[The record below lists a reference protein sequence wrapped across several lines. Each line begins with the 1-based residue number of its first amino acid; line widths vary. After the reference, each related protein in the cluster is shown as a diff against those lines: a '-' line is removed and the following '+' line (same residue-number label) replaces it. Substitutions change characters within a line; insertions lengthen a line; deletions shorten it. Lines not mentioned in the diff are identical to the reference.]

1 MRTFKRM
8 ILSIYRRPTQ
18 SLIMFLIV
26 FLLGN
31 VLFASISINF
41 SCDNVSKEIR
51 RQVTSTIEI
60 RQSQYGMAQD
70 KRIKLDELVSE
81 LENNESINSITSV
94 RTLNIGYFVYDDQGY
109 GTWEGD
115 TFTGI
120 STVESIPLEYEIT
133 EGRNYTQEDLDSDIP
148 KIVISD
154 YFDEYEVGDI
164 YTTHLVDYNV
174 ITERVD
180 YGDGFYIYNDVEIVK
195 GPEFSFEIIGTYQ
208 GGEPKKEYYGDYN
221 SSWIYNT
228 IISNRALDQ
237 LYEAQQEIFDAHL
250 DEDKELISERQYDYI
265 REMLPQINYEVIDID
280 VKGMD
285 ACEKLEEEIR
295 NDERYPNGFF
305 SMESS
310 TSDYRY
316 VQGPVENLK
325 ALADVAMGAS
335 FVLIIVLLCLVSMLF
350 LRNRKH
356 EIGILMALGERKRKI
371 LLQHAG
377 EIVLVGMLATTLAL
391 YSGNKLGEMI
401 SSEFIKIQ
409 VDVESEIEYSERH
422 EGEVTQLDMMEAYK
436 VEIDSQYILAIYGVS
451 FLILLS
457 VSGVLVFYIS
467 HLKPKDVLM

>member
-8 ILSIYRRPTQ
+8 ILSICRRPAQ

-60 RQSQYGMAQD
+60 KPSGYLMTAD
-70 KRIKLDELVSE
+70 KRMKMDELIYE
-81 LENNESINSITSV
+81 LESHESVNSISSV
-94 RTLNIGYFVYDDQGY
+94 RSLSLGYWVYDDQGI
-109 GTWEGD
+109 GTWKREA
-115 TFTGI
+115 FTGI
-120 STVESIPLEYEIT
+120 STVENIPLEYDIL

-148 KIVISD
+148 KIVIPD

-174 ITERVD
+174 SVERVD
-180 YGDGFYIYNDVEIVK
+180 YGDGFYIYNDIELVE
-195 GPEFSFEIIGTYQ
+195 GPEFSFEIVGIYRNS
-208 GGEPKKEYYGDYN
+208 EVKEDHYYTSWVN
-221 SSWIYNT
+221 SSDT
-228 IISNRALDQ
+228 IISNQALEQ
-237 LYEAQQEIFDAHL
+237 LYEAQQEVLEAHS
-250 DEDKELISERQYDYI
+250 DEDKELISERQYDNI
-265 REMLPQINYEVIDID
+265 RGALPQIAYEELSID
-280 VKGMD
+280 VKGLD

-371 LLQHAG
+371 LLQYAG

-391 YSGNKLGEMI
+391 YSGNKLGEII

>member
-8 ILSIYRRPTQ
+8 ILSICRRPAQ

-60 RQSQYGMAQD
+60 KPSGYLMTAD
-70 KRIKLDELVSE
+70 KRMKMDELIYE
-81 LENNESINSITSV
+81 LESHESVNSISSV
-94 RTLNIGYFVYDDQGY
+94 RSLSLGYWVYDDQGF
-109 GTWEGD
+109 GTWKGEA
-115 TFTGI
+115 FTGI
-120 STVESIPLEYEIT
+120 STVENIPLEYDIL

-148 KIVISD
+148 KIVIPD

-174 ITERVD
+174 SVERVD
-180 YGDGFYIYNDVEIVK
+180 YGDGFYIYNDIELVE
-195 GPEFSFEIIGTYQ
+195 GPEFSFEIVGIYRNS
-208 GGEPKKEYYGDYN
+208 EVKEDHYYTSWVN
-221 SSWIYNT
+221 SSDT
-228 IISNRALDQ
+228 IISNQALEQ
-237 LYEAQQEIFDAHL
+237 LYEAQQEVLEAHS
-250 DEDKELISERQYDYI
+250 DEDKELISKSQYDNI
-265 REMLPQINYEVIDID
+265 RGALPQIAYEEISID
-280 VKGMD
+280 VKGLD

-377 EIVLVGMLATTLAL
+377 EIVLIGMLATTLAL
-391 YSGNKLGEMI
+391 YSGNKLGEII